1 MRWLRFN
8 IVGVMGAVIQ
18 FALLAFLG
26 RVVSMHYLLATVLS
40 VEAAVLHNF
49 IWHWRWTW
57 RDRRGAAGR
66 AIAALAR
73 FNLTNGLVSITA
85 NLLSAFLLTGAW
97 QIDPIIASLVST
109 AVGSL
114 ANFLLL
120 DRLVFCE
127 LAHQERAVGLPP
139 CHHWGSPHNSRVT
152 ADCVDSNEVS
162 GAKDLRQS
170 HAEAGQQFGI
180 VQRLG
185 VFAHLDMAA
194 RPVKVRK
201 SRFRIK
207 HPYGSCPSGKI
218 LLSLA
223 RKVVRRVRN

>member
-18 FALLAFLG
+18 FTLLAFLG

-57 RDRRGAAGR
+57 RDRRGAVGQ

-85 NLLSAFLLTGAW
+85 NLLSAFLLTGAC

-109 AVGSL
+109 AVGSV
-114 ANFLLL
+114 ANFLLA
-120 DRLVFCE
+120 DRLVFRS
-127 LAHQERAVGLPP
+127 LVGRGSPRGWAKSTAKAAPASETSLPP
-139 CHHWGSPHNSRVT
+139 ATCSEGKRRHNRT
-152 ADCVDSNEVS
+152 KLVDAASV
-162 GAKDLRQS
+162 ALRKRD
-170 HAEAGQQFGI
+170 ALTTEK
-180 VQRLG
+180 VPG
-185 VFAHLDMAA
+185 VA
-194 RPVKVRK
+194 P
-201 SRFRIK
+201 
-207 HPYGSCPSGKI
+207 
-218 LLSLA
+218 
-223 RKVVRRVRN
+223 

>member
-18 FALLAFLG
+18 FTLLAFLG

-57 RDRRGAAGR
+57 RDRRGAVGQ

-97 QIDPIIASLVST
+97 QIDPIIASLAST
-109 AVGSL
+109 AVGSV
-114 ANFLLL
+114 ANFFLS
-120 DRLVFCE
+120 DRLVFAS
-127 LAHQERAVGLPP
+127 LVGRVDAPRGCANPP
-139 CHHWGSPHNSRVT
+139 LRHS
-152 ADCVDSNEVS
+152 ADSNEVS
-162 GAKDLRQS
+162 TAKDLRQS